1 MYINKSKRQELGCTC
16 LIAVCVFLIITCFI
30 KCNTDEKQEQT
41 SYGFIWY
48 SLKWDQ
54 VISGYEIPKKLR
66 YCFYPVDG
74 GAMTQIEG
82 DAEGLKFILPPDNY
96 RLLIFNCDADNVKFR
111 NMESFE
117 TAEAYIPETKAS
129 GNALSGEIPLYG
141 IAIDNL
147 VVKAGEETNNTNEF
161 SPAPLIRRVT
171 LNIQVEGIDYIKDCW
186 GELSGV
192 PSAFNLSKQQ
202 IIPDKTMSVSFE
214 ATPSAE
220 GVKTNFMILGTAPKQ
235 GETSPTLP
243 TNEVKLEFT
252 LTDGSTTS
260 AEVDLGES
268 IGNKEGT
275 HVNIDVSVT
284 VDETTSFTAKI
295 NKWKVSAGDNMI
307 IE

>member
-1 MYINKSKRQELGCTC
+1 MYINRNKLQELSCTC
-16 LIAVCVFLIITCFI
+16 LIAVCAFLIVTFFI
-30 KCNTDEKQEQT
+30 KCNTNETQEQST
-41 SYGFIWY
+41 YGYIWY

-54 VISGYEIPKKLR
+54 ALNGSEVPQKLR

-82 DAEGLKFILPPDNY
+82 DAEGLKFILPPDKY
-96 RLLIFNCDADNVKFR
+96 RLLIFNCDAGNVKFR

-117 TAEAYIPETKAS
+117 TAEAYIPQTKAS
-129 GNALSGEIPLYG
+129 DSAVSGEIPLYG

-147 VVKAGEETNNTNEF
+147 EVKAGDESKNRNEF
-161 SPAPLIRRVT
+161 SPAPLIRQVT
-171 LNIQVEGIDYIKDCW
+171 LNIQVEGIDYIKDCQ

-202 IIPDKTMSVSFE
+202 IIPDKTMTVSFE

-220 GVKTNFMILGTAPKQ
+220 GVKANFMILGTAPRE
-235 GETSPTLP
+235 GETSPALP
-243 TNEVKLEFT
+243 TNEVKLDFT
-252 LTDGSTTS
+252 LTDGTTTS
-260 AEVDLGES
+260 AQVDLGES

-295 NKWKVSAGDNMI
+295 NKWEVSAGDDMV